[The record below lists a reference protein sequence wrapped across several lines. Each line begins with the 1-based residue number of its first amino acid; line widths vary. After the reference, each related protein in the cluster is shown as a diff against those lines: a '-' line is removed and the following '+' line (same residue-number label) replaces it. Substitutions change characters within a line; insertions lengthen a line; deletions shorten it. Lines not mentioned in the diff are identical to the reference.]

1 MSRIFFS
8 HWRQQLRSVSVSLLF
23 ICFVLFF
30 SCPLLQ
36 PSCSPGSRPQQTS
49 TTPTSCTPWRT
60 RGRPSSTIISL
71 PSRCKSFLGLTWPGG
86 CHHGN
91 SPSLSLTQLEH
102 EVRASISWPSLTC
115 PPWAGGTVVCRLC
128 VCEVVATFSRR
139 PEAND
144 LDKFCW
150 FALYI
155 GAATDSANLPSG
167 YGHPNL
173 PLLSGCLLQVDHY
186 STLFAALLV
195 TDQSVFGS
203 TNRGRW
209 WVTAKCI
216 RCSYIQKLMD
226 RFLLFTAGPLL
237 LSVKGIIDLAQMP
250 PTILLPHP
258 GGTGTPTLER
268 IAYLPGA
275 QPPFPPRAFNPT
287 SISPGEDPTP
297 PYPYTP
303 CSLIFLAK
311 ISMFPRTSVRVQPCT
326 GPRCQR
332 SVLPVQV
339 TDQAESYCSHT
350 GKAFP
355 PSWLLYGSKMFYYF
369 NRKKKSCA
377 PDHF

>member
-1 MSRIFFS
+1 MQVIPRPDMARGLSPRE
-8 HWRQQLRSVSVSLLF
+8 
-23 ICFVLFF
+23 
-30 SCPLLQ
+30 Q
-36 PSCSPGSRPQQTS
+36 PVAIPYPAG
-49 TTPTSCTPWRT
+49 T
-60 RGRPSSTIISL
+60 RGTGLHQLTLSHL
-71 PSRCKSFLGLTWPGG
+71 PHQAGER
-86 CHHGN
+86 
-91 SPSLSLTQLEH
+91 
-102 EVRASISWPSLTC
+102 
-115 PPWAGGTVVCRLC
+115 PWARGAVVCWLC

-150 FALYI
+150 FALDI
-155 GAATDSANLPSG
+155 RAATDSANLPSG
-167 YGHPNL
+167 YGLPYL

-186 STLFAALLV
+186 STLLAALLL

-203 TNRGRW
+203 TKVIGGW

-287 SISPGEDPTP
+287 SISPGEDPP
-297 PYPYTP
+297 PHPYTQ
-303 CSLIFLAK
+303 CSLIYLAT
-311 ISMFPRTSVRVQPCT
+311 ISMFPHTSVRVQPCT
-326 GPRCQR
+326 GSRCQR
-332 SVLPVQV
+332 SVLPVQSQSKLNLGRISH
-339 TDQAESYCSHT
+339 QADWCT
-350 GKAFP
+350 ANV
-355 PSWLLYGSKMFYYF
+355 FYF
-369 NRKKKSCA
+369 SSRKKKSCSRYCFRSKEIWYWNVKWI
-377 PDHF
+377 DVWLFLCLQLTLCNVLQSSVISS